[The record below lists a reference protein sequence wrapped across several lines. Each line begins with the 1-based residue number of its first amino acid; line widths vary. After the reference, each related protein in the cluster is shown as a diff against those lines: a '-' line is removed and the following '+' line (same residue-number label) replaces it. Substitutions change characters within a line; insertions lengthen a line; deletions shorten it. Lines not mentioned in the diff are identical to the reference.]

1 MQQTINY
8 MNEVV
13 SNLEQQLK
21 QALYKISQYEN
32 SLNSVI
38 EERLKKLTEET
49 QMITLVHQKKG
60 EMLEKNL
67 F

>member
-1 MQQTINY
+1 

-13 SNLEQQLK
+13 SSLEEQLK
-21 QALYKISQYEN
+21 QALYKISKYEN
-32 SLNSVI
+32 SLNVAI

-60 EMLEKNL
+60 EMLENNL
-67 F
+67 LEVKGLI